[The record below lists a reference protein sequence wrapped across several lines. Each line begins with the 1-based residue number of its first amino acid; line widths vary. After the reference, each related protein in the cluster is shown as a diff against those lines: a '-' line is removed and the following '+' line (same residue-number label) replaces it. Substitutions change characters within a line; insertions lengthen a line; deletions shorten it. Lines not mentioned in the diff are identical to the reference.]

1 MAPYGDEVERYGNR
15 MPVRKHRRDK
25 SEISCCLKYL
35 IFGFNVIFWL
45 MGLSIMVVGVWA
57 WTEKDIF
64 NNLSRLTNIALDPA
78 FVLIV
83 IGGITFIIGFT
94 GCVGALRENT
104 CLLAAYA
111 IFLGILLLLEMTAG
125 ILGFIFKDWIKSQA
139 TNGFQAFIVFYR
151 DDPDRQNLIDWIQEQ
166 WLGCCGIE
174 GPKDWDMNIY
184 FNCSSVEV
192 GSREACGVPFSCC
205 KRQPNE
211 LIKNKQCGYDVRRS
225 DYQRDKSHVI
235 YEKGCLRAG
244 EEWIEANLVPV
255 AGVAV
260 GLAVLQGKL
269 RRSEIVYEQGC
280 LHVGEEW
287 IATNLVPL
295 SGSLLV
301 VAFAQILGICFAQNL
316 RADIF
321 AQKARWH

>member
-1 MAPYGDEVERYGNR
+1 MMRERAGKSTGEKLVGKMAPYGEEVERYGNR

-111 IFLGILLLLEMTAG
+111 IFLAILLLLEMTAG
-125 ILGFIFKDWIKSQA
+125 ILGFIFKDW
-139 TNGFQAFIVFYR
+139 
-151 DDPDRQNLIDWIQEQ
+151 
-166 WLGCCGIE
+166 
-174 GPKDWDMNIY
+174 
-184 FNCSSVEV
+184 
-192 GSREACGVPFSCC
+192 
-205 KRQPNE
+205 
-211 LIKNKQCGYDVRRS
+211 
-225 DYQRDKSHVI
+225 
-235 YEKGCLRAG
+235 
-244 EEWIEANLVPV
+244 
-255 AGVAV
+255 
-260 GLAVLQGKL
+260 
-269 RRSEIVYEQGC
+269 
-280 LHVGEEW
+280 
-287 IATNLVPL
+287 
-295 SGSLLV
+295 
-301 VAFAQILGICFAQNL
+301 
-316 RADIF
+316 
-321 AQKARWH
+321 